1 MTIFLGLVKLFSLL
15 FLLDWVFLNL
25 TLYKKSSLRELES
38 LSKETKNTAG
48 KIFFRVVVLPATVS
62 LSVRETVKNK
72 KASH

>member
-38 LSKETKNTAG
+38 LQETKNIAG
-48 KIFFRVVVLPATVS
+48 KIFFRVMVLPAIVS
-62 LSVRETVKNK
+62 LSLRETAKNK